1 MRRMIDGFNGL
12 KAVVFDM
19 DGVLVDSE
27 AFNVRSAFEAFAE
40 FGHPLDSEDT
50 RRIVGRHPVDYVPGL
65 ARRFDMDA
73 EVQRRLVRRQD
84 AIYNRVWREDA
95 EALDGAAEILAWL
108 QGRGYALALATS
120 SDRKHAEECLA
131 RFELRQFF
139 GLVLT
144 LDDVSNRKPDPE
156 VYLACA
162 RRLDVEPSAMLVVED
177 SSFGVEA
184 AKRAGARC
192 VAIRSAYTPQ
202 DQIDAADVLIDSL
215 REIESLLG

>member
-1 MRRMIDGFNGL
+1 MIDGFEGL
-12 KAVVFDM
+12 QAVVFDM

-27 AFNVRSAFEAFAE
+27 AFNVRSAFVAFAE
-40 FGHPLDSEDT
+40 FGHSLDLEDT
-50 RRIVGRHPVDYVPGL
+50 RKIVGRHPVDYVPGL
-65 ARRFDMDA
+65 ARRFGMDS
-73 EVQRRLVRRQD
+73 EERTRLIRRQD
-84 AIYNRVWREDA
+84 VIYNRVWRDDA

-108 QGRGYALALATS
+108 QKRDYDLALATS

-131 RFELRQFF
+131 RFSLREYF

-144 LDDVSNRKPDPE
+144 LDDVSKRKPDPE

-162 RRLDVEPSAMLVVED
+162 RRLNVEPAAMLVVED

-192 VAIRSAYTPQ
+192 VAIRSEYTPQ
-202 DQIDAADVLIDSL
+202 EQIDAADVLIDSL
-215 REIESLLG
+215 REIESLLP